1 MVSVGI
7 GLPCL
12 YESPPLLDHRRA
24 PLRASG
30 TLCTTPPPIARSGPL
45 LFHPCRFHPFG
56 CANLAYQRTEDEEN
70 RLLSLLVM
78 VFLYPCYPQMRVLLL
93 FFFQTHNNPWS
104 AAVQGAL
111 PRCDAVRSD
120 PSCSVYLQT
129 SLIYLLASEPSPL
142 NAACPCRCGSQAPM
156 NLGLAITG
164 VHKGIRGRNY
174 SPVSLSMLL
183 PEVAPL
189 SDVPAAQGRLPLWK
203 QSDPPRSH

>member
-12 YESPPLLDHRRA
+12 YESRPLLDHRRA

-93 FFFQTHNNPWS
+93 FFFQTHNHPWS

-120 PSCSVYLQT
+120 PSIFCVSSDKPDLSVGV
-129 SLIYLLASEPSPL
+129 
-142 NAACPCRCGSQAPM
+142 R
-156 NLGLAITG
+156 AI
-164 VHKGIRGRNY
+164 
-174 SPVSLSMLL
+174 S
-183 PEVAPL
+183 
-189 SDVPAAQGRLPLWK
+189 AQCDLPLPLRFAGPYEPGLGDNRRPQGNK
-203 QSDPPRSH
+203 RKKL